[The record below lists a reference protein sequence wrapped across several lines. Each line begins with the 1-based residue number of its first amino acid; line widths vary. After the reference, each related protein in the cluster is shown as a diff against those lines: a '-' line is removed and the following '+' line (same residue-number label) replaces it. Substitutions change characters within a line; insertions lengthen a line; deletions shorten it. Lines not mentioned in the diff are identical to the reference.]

1 MSAVSNELA
10 ICTRELGKSYD
21 GRPALQGLSLEI
33 EQGEVLGF
41 LGPNGA
47 GKTTTIRLL
56 LGFLRPTSGT
66 AAVFGFDCWR
76 QSLATRRTLGY
87 LPGDV
92 RLYDSMSGRQLLA
105 LCARLRRGSGRSLEL
120 ADRLDLD
127 LDKRVGTYSKGNKQK
142 LGLVQAL
149 MHEPKLLILDEPT
162 SALDPLVQ
170 ETVYEILAELK
181 QSGTT
186 IFFSS
191 HVLSE
196 VQKVCDRYA
205 IIHAGQLRREG
216 SVGELGELAGNL
228 VRVAFRDPEAGHRA
242 LSDAGFETRREG
254 KESVL
259 RATDPND
266 IVRAL
271 ATMEIKRLDIR
282 PLSVEEVFFETTTSA
297 AATTGATE

>member
-1 MSAVSNELA
+1 MTASASSPA
-10 ICTRELGKSYD
+10 IAASGLSKSYN
-21 GRPALQGLSLEI
+21 GRPALHELDLSVEP
-33 EQGEVLGF
+33 GEVLGF

-66 AAVFGFDCWR
+66 ATVLGFDCWS
-76 QSLATRRTLGY
+76 QSLEVRRTLGY

-92 RLYDSMSGRQLLA
+92 RLYDAMSGRAFLA
-105 LCARLRRGSGRSLEL
+105 LCARLRRTAGRSAEL
-120 ADRLDLD
+120 ASRLDLD

-142 LGLVQAL
+142 LGIVQAL
-149 MHEPKLLILDEPT
+149 MHEPRLLILDEPT

-170 ETVYEILAELK
+170 ETVYEILNELK

-205 IIHAGQLRREG
+205 IIHDGRLVREG
-216 SVGELGELAGNL
+216 TVSELGELSGSL
-228 VRVAFRDPEAGHRA
+228 VRVSFQDEQAGEHALDRA
-242 LSDAGFETRREG
+242 GLAARREG
-254 KESVL
+254 DDFVL
-259 RATDPND
+259 TITDPND
-266 IVRAL
+266 VVRAL
-271 ATMEIKRLDIR
+271 AGVHVAGLDVR
-282 PLSVEEVFFETTTSA
+282 PLSLEEVFFESTSR
-297 AATTGATE
+297 ATCGDETS